1 MVNSLFAPMRRPCI
15 LFLLII
21 LASTIVRAEAPN
33 IIFITVDTTR
43 ADRMGFLGC
52 KKGLTPNL
60 DAVARQGVV
69 FEKAYSQA
77 PLTPVSHATIFTGT
91 YPQFHTVTDFGHPLP
106 PLLPFLPEILQKS
119 GYHTAAFIGSLIL
132 DPKANMAP
140 GFDRGFD
147 FFDAGFHIK
156 RGPNESRYD
165 SVERRAGDVIGHALA
180 WLNKNRQSPFFIWI
194 HLYDPH
200 APYDPPAPF
209 DKRFADAYD
218 GEVAYADSA
227 LGKLFNYL
235 RQRGLYDRAL
245 IAMMSD
251 HGESLGAHGE
261 SMHGIFLYDETIR
274 VPLIFKLPGELLAG
288 RRVGSQVRLVDVA
301 PTLLS
306 MLSLPLPPTFQGES
320 LVPMMKAAM
329 LKSSTAKGSVTSA
342 QAPVENLPAYAETDY
357 PHRAFGWSSIR
368 SMRTGKY
375 LFVRAPRRELYDESR
390 DQGAQHNL
398 AATSPAVTDTLQTQ
412 LDQFRD
418 RTSSYHEKS
427 EPAPATSDQSENLS
441 ALGYVASTPGTASTD
456 PLQGADPKDKIGIS
470 NTLHE
475 GMIAVEDGRY
485 TEAIPMLQHVL
496 DDSPSIPA
504 AQMQL
509 GIALARTKRYSEA
522 VAVLRKSVQLM
533 PDSSPAQYELG
544 LALYE
549 TGAWQESVPYFEF
562 VAKKSPKFADAQY
575 SLASVYAR
583 VQRVPEAVELLQQV
597 IQVNPEHF
605 RANLLLGRIYTLQ
618 GNPLGALNN
627 LEKATQVQPASQEA
641 HLFLADAYSQ
651 LGRSTDAERE
661 RALAR
666 KLSGPPAP

>member
-1 MVNSLFAPMRRPCI
+1 MVNSLLVPMLRLSL
-15 LFLLII
+15 LFLSLVCGITTV
-21 LASTIVRAEAPN
+21 AHAEAPN
-33 IIFITVDTTR
+33 IILITVDTTR
-43 ADRMGFLGC
+43 ADRMGFLGS

-60 DAVARQGVV
+60 DRLARQGVV
-69 FEKAYSQA
+69 FERAYSQA

-106 PLLPFLPEILQKS
+106 PLLPYVPEILQKS

-147 FFDAGFHIK
+147 FFDAGFHPK
-156 RGPNESRYD
+156 RGRDESRYE
-165 SVERRAGDVIGHALA
+165 SIERRAADVVSHAIG
-180 WLNKNRQSPFFIWI
+180 WMKKNPQSPFFIWI

-218 GEVAYADSA
+218 GEIAYADSA
-227 LGKLFNYL
+227 LGRLFDYL

-245 IAMMSD
+245 ITMMSD

-274 VPLIFKLPGELLAG
+274 VPLFFKLPGGLLAG
-288 RRVGSQVRLVDVA
+288 RRVGARVRLADVA

-320 LVPMMKAAM
+320 LVPLMKAPLMKAPP
-329 LKSSTAKGSVTSA
+329 LKSGQKPAA
-342 QAPVENLPAYAETDY
+342 DRAAYAETDY
-357 PHRAFGWSSIR
+357 PHRAFGWSAIR
-368 SMRTGKY
+368 SLRAGKY
-375 LFVRAPRRELYDESR
+375 LLIRAPRRELYDESR
-390 DQGAQHNL
+390 DQSAEHNL
-398 AATSPAVTDTLQTQ
+398 AATSAAVTDTLQAQ
-412 LDQFRD
+412 LDQFHD

-427 EPAPATSDQSENLS
+427 EPASVSPEQSENLS
-441 ALGYVASTPGTASTD
+441 ALGYVASSPGTRSTD

-485 TEAIPMLQHVL
+485 SEAIPMLQHVL

-509 GIALARTKRYSEA
+509 GIALARVKRYPEA
-522 VAVLRKSVQLM
+522 IVALRKSVQLQ
-533 PDSSPAQYELG
+533 PDTVPAQYELG

-562 VAKKSPKFADAQY
+562 VAKKRPKFPDAQY

-583 VQRVPEAVELLQQV
+583 VKRVPEAIELLQQV
-597 IQVNPEHF
+597 IQLNPEHF
-605 RANLLLGRIYTLQ
+605 RANLLLGRIFFLQ
-618 GNPLGALNN
+618 GNPRGALSN
-627 LEKATQVQPASQEA
+627 LQKATQIQPDSREA
-641 HLFLADAYSQ
+641 HLFLADAYEQ
-651 LGRSTDAERE
+651 LGDAVRAAQE
-661 RALAR
+661 RARAGQR
-666 KLSGPPAP
+666 